1 MWYNG
6 WVKYIHL
13 VLKLFQIQIIFAS
26 WNNSSAM
33 ANYKYSTLEM
43 CFMKNRINSIS
54 YVILKIVYE
63 TFVLKLCSLFYV
75 NEVVMNANI

>member
-1 MWYNG
+1 
-6 WVKYIHL
+6 
-13 VLKLFQIQIIFAS
+13 
-26 WNNSSAM
+26 M

-43 CFMKNRINSIS
+43 CLMKNRINSIS